1 MPNSLRT
8 IALAAVMTLT
18 GATLSFAHEIK
29 VGDLLLTELWSRAT
43 PSGAKVGAAYVTIEN
58 KGTVPD
64 RLISLSTSLGK
75 AAVHEMSMNNG
86 VMTMRP
92 VEGGL
97 TIAPGQKVTLSPGG
111 FHVMVTDLTGPFKE
125 GELLHVTLKF
135 EKAGEV
141 DATFHIRSVGAKES
155 VEQSRKDGGKDGGK
169 GDDKGGEM
177 GKMPADHDHSGMKM

>member
-1 MPNSLRT
+1 MPNSLRA

-43 PSGAKVGAAYVTIEN
+43 PAGAKVGAAYVTIEN

-64 RLISLSTSLGK
+64 RLVSLSAPLGK
-75 AAVHEMSMNNG
+75 AAVHEMTMTNG

-97 TIAPGQKVTLSPGG
+97 TIPPGQKVTLSPGG

-155 VEQSRKDGGKDGGK
+155 VEQSRKAGDKNGDK